1 MRPPVLDLADLAARI
16 PDGALV
22 SVAKEPNA
30 PMALARELIRKGT
43 KDLHLVTAPTA
54 GVFADALIGGGCVRI
69 VETSGVSLGE
79 FGPAPFF
86 AEAVKAGRVE
96 IRDATC
102 PAVYTG
108 LQAAEK
114 GIPFMPIRGIIGSD
128 ILANRPDWKV
138 IDNPFREPGE
148 ASGDPIVL
156 IPAIRPDFAVVHVSE
171 ADRFGNAWI
180 GGRHELKTMAH
191 AARCTLVTAERIVEG
206 DLREDEAKSA
216 NLITPIYVEALAEA
230 PGGAWPLACP
240 PDYALDAGAVR
251 AYASAARQSARSGG
265 GEDWLRV
272 LTPGHAE
279 AAE

>member
-30 PMALARELIRKGT
+30 PMALAREMIRRGAKN
-43 KDLHLVTAPTA
+43 LHLVTAPTA
-54 GVFADALIGGGCVRI
+54 GVFADALIGGGCVKI
-69 VETSGVSLGE
+69 IETSGVSLGE

-86 AEAVKAGRVE
+86 AEAVKTGRVE

-108 LQAAEK
+108 LQAGEK
-114 GIPFMPIRGIIGSD
+114 GIPFMPIRGVIGSD
-128 ILANRPDWKV
+128 ILANRPDWRV
-138 IDNPFREPGE
+138 IDNPFEE
-148 ASGDPIVL
+148 SGDPIVL

-180 GGRHELKTMAH
+180 GGRHELKIMAH
-191 AARCTLVTAERIVEG
+191 AARCTLVTAERIVDH
-206 DLREDEAKSA
+206 DLREDEARSA

-240 PDYALDAGAVR
+240 PDYALDPGAVR

-265 GEDWLRV
+265 GDEWLAL
-272 LTPGHAE
+272 LTPSHAE

>member
-1 MRPPVLDLADLAARI
+1 MPPPVLDLADLAARI
-16 PDGALV
+16 PDGALI

-30 PMALARELIRKGT
+30 PMALAREMIRRGT

-69 VETSGVSLGE
+69 IETSGVSLGE

-86 AEAVKAGRVE
+86 AEAVKSGAVE

-108 LQAAEK
+108 LQAGEK

-138 IDNPFREPGE
+138 IDNPFE

-180 GGRHELKTMAH
+180 GGRHELKMMAH

-216 NLITPIYVEALAEA
+216 NLITPIYVEAIAEA
-230 PGGAWPLACP
+230 PGRWPARRTMRWMRARCAPTP
-240 PDYALDAGAVR
+240 PPRGSRR
-251 AYASAARQSARSGG
+251 ARAAATSG
-265 GEDWLRV
+265 
-272 LTPGHAE
+272 
-279 AAE
+279 

>member
-1 MRPPVLDLADLAARI
+1 MKLQSGLSAVITGGASGLGEACARRLAEAGVKVTLFDLNDEK
-16 PDGALV
+16 G
-22 SVAKEPNA
+22 E
-30 PMALARELIRKGT
+30 ALASE
-43 KDLHLVTAPTA
+43 
-54 GVFADALIGGGCVRI
+54 IGGLYVK
-69 VETSGVSLGE
+69 TDVSD
-79 FGPAPFF
+79 P
-86 AEAVKAGRVE
+86 EAVKAGRVE

-148 ASGDPIVL
+148 TPGDPIVL

-265 GEDWLRV
+265 GDDWLRV